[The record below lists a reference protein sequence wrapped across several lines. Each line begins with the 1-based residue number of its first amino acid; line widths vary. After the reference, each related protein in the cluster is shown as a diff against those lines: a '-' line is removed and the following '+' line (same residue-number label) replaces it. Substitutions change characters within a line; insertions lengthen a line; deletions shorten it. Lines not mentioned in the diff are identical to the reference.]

1 MCVLRANKYFWL
13 MGLEKLYRGVRSDR
27 LQYPGD
33 RIVYLLP
40 IIHLSIKMA
49 RCYPGG
55 CLARKH
61 IGRCASLKNGDTR
74 VDLLHLP

>member
-1 MCVLRANKYFWL
+1 MVVQKHHLERAGNLSTGLRENMCMCVLRANKYFWL

-33 RIVYLLP
+33 RIVYLFP
-40 IIHLSIKMA
+40 RIYLSITMA

-55 CLARKH
+55 
-61 IGRCASLKNGDTR
+61 S
-74 VDLLHLP
+74 